1 MMRIHADQQHCT
13 VTICPKVP
21 KPLDRRSPI
30 IIVVAG
36 RRTHL
41 SGSATMS
48 GSSPMWRAPPPPPS
62 ILSTAARS
70 PSAAAR
76 MKRWLSPC
84 ESGWCGGRAGLL
96 RIPACTVCTSP
107 LPKSTTMLV
116 SKQKKEQWTQKYQSV
131 FDGQIRNYY
140 YLQVGFGRATRPCPI
155 FHLSQLRCSYESE
168 NQWKLPW
175 L

>member
-1 MMRIHADQQHCT
+1 
-13 VTICPKVP
+13 
-21 KPLDRRSPI
+21 
-30 IIVVAG
+30 
-36 RRTHL
+36 
-41 SGSATMS
+41 MS

-62 ILSTAARS
+62 MLSTAARS

-96 RIPACTVCTSP
+96 RIPACTVCTRP

-116 SKQKKEQWTQKYQSV
+116 SKQRKRSSEHKNINRFLMAKSGTIIIYKWVLASLRARLPFSAYYRFAVYINKKIREKLLGCNCKNIQS
-131 FDGQIRNYY
+131 
-140 YLQVGFGRATRPCPI
+140 
-155 FHLSQLRCSYESE
+155 
-168 NQWKLPW
+168 LP